1 MFAGNFNAAGD
12 SRLEVRVADGRR
24 ELMRSAERYDLITL
38 EPPPPSAA
46 GVVNLYSSD
55 FYRLAR
61 QRLAPNGLVAQWL
74 PISTQNDEDTRA
86 LVRSFLDS
94 FPHASLWSTELHEML
109 LVGSVEPQALDVA
122 HIAKHMADPSVAAA
136 FSEVGIGGAADLL
149 ATWMTDRAGLDR
161 YAGPAQPVTD
171 GQQRIEYASWVRPDE
186 LQRTLPALVG
196 LRSKAPLVGADAA
209 LEKSVADAHNRLML
223 FYQASLNAYA
233 GYRDEW
239 VRDMELLM
247 RVEPDN
253 PYYRWFV
260 SSSGR

>member
-109 LVGSVEPQALDVA
+109 LVGSVEPQAL
-122 HIAKHMADPSVAAA
+122 
-136 FSEVGIGGAADLL
+136 
-149 ATWMTDRAGLDR
+149 
-161 YAGPAQPVTD
+161 
-171 GQQRIEYASWVRPDE
+171 
-186 LQRTLPALVG
+186 RTLPSTWPTRPSPR
-196 LRSKAPLVGADAA
+196 RSV
-209 LEKSVADAHNRLML
+209 KSA
-223 FYQASLNAYA
+223 
-233 GYRDEW
+233 
-239 VRDMELLM
+239 
-247 RVEPDN
+247 
-253 PYYRWFV
+253 
-260 SSSGR
+260 